1 MFRTLNTQ
9 YNDVAQRSQSEQIVF
24 TFFVICG
31 TVLLVALLI
40 MGITFL
46 VASLKGIKNPDL
58 DDPEYLAYLKKGY
71 ILRFCY
77 GYCVAAD
84 TLLTGVEIAAT
95 ATGAF
100 IALIPDTPSSLV
112 AILLIATFAASSLRS
127 ALNLKHGRAAYAK
140 AFRKIE
146 FATDDYRVSNH
157 DSEAK
162 QKLHEANEVA
172 QKIIE
177 DLVE

>member
-1 MFRTLNTQ
+1 MFGDL
-9 YNDVAQRSQSEQIVF
+9 RSQSEQIVIA
-24 TFFVICG
+24 FFIICG
-31 TVLLVALLI
+31 TVLLAALLI
-40 MGITFL
+40 MGIVFL
-46 VASLKGIKNPDL
+46 IMSLKRIKNPDL
-58 DDPEYLAYLKKGY
+58 NDSEYLTFLKKGY

-84 TLLTGVEIAAT
+84 TLLMGVEIAAT

-112 AILLIATFAASSLRS
+112 AILLIATFASSSLRN
-127 ALNLKHGRAAYAK
+127 ALNLKHGRVAYAK

-146 FATDDYRVSNH
+146 YATDAYRISNR
-157 DSEAK
+157 DEESK
-162 QKLHEANEVA
+162 KKLHEANEAA

-177 DLVE
+177 DFVE